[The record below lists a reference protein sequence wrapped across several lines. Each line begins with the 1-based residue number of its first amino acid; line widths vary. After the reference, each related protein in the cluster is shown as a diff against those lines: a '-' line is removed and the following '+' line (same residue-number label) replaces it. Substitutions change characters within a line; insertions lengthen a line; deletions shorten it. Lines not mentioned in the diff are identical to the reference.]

1 MEISEV
7 KVRNEFFVSALFVES
22 TITDYLSE
30 KLNIEDS
37 INSEFL
43 GNHDKALSFNQ
54 KTDALLDS
62 VNFSIIDKSKIS
74 VFREIYKEFIANASA
89 PTLEES
95 FTSAD
100 HNDDFLLILYPQNDY
115 LPREEKLINAC
126 YQLIGEVS
134 ELVAEQTNK
143 PEVKMTRRNRF
154 FNMDTLKVGKF
165 ATLFSFLMIS

>member
-30 KLNIEDS
+30 KLNISDS

-43 GNHDKALSFNQ
+43 GNHESALSFSQ
-54 KTDALLDS
+54 KIDALLDS

-74 VFREIYKEFIANASA
+74 VFREIYLEFMQNKDAA
-89 PTLEES
+89 TLEDS
-95 FTSAD
+95 FTSD
-100 HNDDFLLILYPQNDY
+100 DSNDDFLLILYPQNDY
-115 LPREEKLINAC
+115 LPREEKLINAS

-134 ELVAEQTNK
+134 ELVADQTKK
-143 PEVKMTRRNRF
+143 PEVKMPKRNRF
-154 FNMDTLKVGKF
+154 FNLDKVKVGKF
-165 ATLFSFLMIS
+165 AMLFSFLLIS